1 MSPDIKSLSERHKRQ
16 VYGECLACIGY
27 YAFNSGLCKRSD
39 LQRSLA
45 HGTRLAE
52 TKDYKGRYN
61 WWNSKL
67 ANIQF
72 AFNSNG
78 LNGAE
83 IYGRKIKR
91 KQGKGR
97 SSNLGTQQ
105 RIKDF
110 SLWYF
115 LNDLEACRSFA
126 RMYLSVGVKL
136 DPDIE
141 AALFEF
147 RNDIGSGFAARDLS
161 SSDKVKSKD
170 ALTVEQGEAGVNWT
184 ESELCASVDAYFE
197 IQKRISSGEKFIMKS
212 ALHAVK
218 ESSLPRRNRG
228 SIERRMANISAVL
241 IELGLPWCGRFK
253 PLRNVGAK
261 VKKVIADRIRA
272 LRSGEGSST
281 SGGIVKDDLPD
292 KLKYGSLE
300 ATEGARRLAYHYV
313 IERSAAAAEDAKEL
327 NRVLNDGEYCCEVCG
342 DKPGVR
348 YGAKV
353 IDAHHI
359 RPLSE
364 SVGEH
369 LVRAQDFLIVCPNCH
384 RAIHRLEDFSGEALI
399 KRFRTTS

>member
-1 MSPDIKSLSERHKRQ
+1 MSPNINSLSDKHKRQ
-16 VYGECLACIGY
+16 VYGECLACLGY
-27 YAFNSGLCKRSD
+27 FAFNSGLCKRSD
-39 LQRSLA
+39 LQRALA

-52 TKDYKGRYN
+52 TKDYQGRYN

-72 AFNSNG
+72 AFNSNA

-83 IYGRKIKR
+83 IYGRRLKSKR
-91 KQGKGR
+91 GKGR

-115 LNDLEACRSFA
+115 LNDLEKCRDFA
-126 RMYLSVGVKL
+126 RMYLSVGVTF
-136 DPDIE
+136 DVGIE
-141 AALFEF
+141 AALFRF
-147 RNDIGSGFAARDLS
+147 KSDNGVGFAELNDS
-161 SSDKVKSKD
+161 S
-170 ALTVEQGEAGVNWT
+170 AGTIEPNDSRISEPQESGGNWI
-184 ESELCASVDAYFE
+184 ESELCASVDAYFK
-197 IQKRISSGEKFIMKS
+197 IQRRVSSGEKFVMKS
-212 ALHAVK
+212 ALQDVTTK
-218 ESSLPRRNRG
+218 SLPRRNRG
-228 SIERRMANISAVL
+228 SVERRMANISAVL
-241 IELGLPWCGRFK
+241 IELGLPWCHRFK

-261 VKKVIADRIRA
+261 VKKVIAARIRA
-272 LRSGEGSST
+272 LTADEGGLAA
-281 SGGIVKDDLPD
+281 GGIVKDDVPD
-292 KLKYGSLE
+292 GQGYGSKE
-300 ATEGARRLAYHYV
+300 NTEGARRLASHYV
-313 IERSAAAAEDAKEL
+313 IERSAAAAEEAKEL

-348 YGAKV
+348 YGVRV

-364 SVGEH
+364 SDGEY

-399 KRFRTTS
+399 KRLRKA